1 MMRIARSLTAAAL
14 LLTLTSS
21 AAFCD
26 EYYSNQGFSIDLP
39 EGFIY
44 LEGDGSTKFSFGTPD
59 ESVRVDILVYPPSR
73 FVNAKTAAA
82 DTASK
87 LSGRGTFS
95 SFEFGGSDAALGE
108 LVFGSG
114 AAALK
119 GYGLFVNDASPLPAA
134 DGAGARSTASS
145 RSTAD
150 AYDLVVLAYSSAAD
164 YENNRDLVESAM
176 DGLSANVGRR
186 AVPGP
191 LGAVARIAIGA
202 GGIVSGGTSSTKPP
216 VVPGAATQQK
226 TVTIPFGAANIQ
238 TDWNPREGSA
248 SQVLVERE
256 YRVLSA
262 YAQSPELLDAAIAR
276 FYRMI
281 FRDAAPALDKLSL
294 ALSAAWETG
303 AWAGAKW
310 APSLAAPLAGSP
322 PTAQLSADPQAK
334 SVAAAA
340 PTTKPTATSVAG
352 PRFGAAAEP
361 RAYAEALL
369 AWVQGFRYERDP
381 KGSDVVNP
389 ISAAFES
396 RGDCDS
402 RALVMAILLR
412 RENIRSILMIS
423 LEYEHALA
431 AIDAPGAGARY
442 PFLGKNWLVAETTA
456 KVGIG
461 LVDQTQADPASWIG
475 VDFPF

>member
-1 MMRIARSLTAAAL
+1 MTAG
-14 LLTLTSS
+14 

-26 EYYSNQGFSIDLP
+26 EYYSNYGFSIDLP
-39 EGFIY
+39 EGFVY

-59 ESVRVDILVYPPSR
+59 ESIKVDILVYPPSR
-73 FVNAKTAAA
+73 FVNAKTGAA
-82 DTASK
+82 DTAAK

-119 GYGLFVNDASPLPAA
+119 GYGLFVNDASPPPAA
-134 DGAGARSTASS
+134 GGA
-145 RSTAD
+145 AD
-150 AYDLVVLAYSSAAD
+150 AYDLVVLAYASAAD
-164 YENNRDLVESAM
+164 YENNRDFVESAI
-176 DGLSANVGRR
+176 DGLSANVSRR

-191 LGAVARIAIGA
+191 LGAVARINATK
-202 GGIVSGGTSSTKPP
+202 GTSPLKS
-216 VVPGAATQQK
+216 VS
-226 TVTIPFGAANIQ
+226 IPFGATTVTA
-238 TDWNPREGSA
+238 DWNPREGA
-248 SQVLVERE
+248 AAQALVERE

-303 AWAGAKW
+303 AWSGTIW
-310 APSLAAPLAGSP
+310 SPSLATSSGDSQSVRLP
-322 PTAQLSADPQAK
+322 PAK
-334 SVAAAA
+334 STQTAASSA
-340 PTTKPTATSVAG
+340 AG
-352 PRFGAAAEP
+352 PRFGAAAQP
-361 RAYAEALL
+361 RGYAEALL
-369 AWVQGFRYERDP
+369 AWVQGFKYERDP

-389 ISAAFES
+389 ISAAFEA

-402 RALVMAILLR
+402 RALVMSILLR
-412 RENIRSILMIS
+412 REGIRSILMIS

-431 AIDAPGAGARY
+431 AVDAPGAGARY
-442 PFLGKNWLVAETTA
+442 PYKDKNWLVAETTA
-456 KVGIG
+456 RVGIG
-461 LVDQTQADPASWIG
+461 LIDQTQADPKSWLG

>member
-1 MMRIARSLTAAAL
+1 MMHVARSLLAASLSLSVAAG
-14 LLTLTSS
+14 

-26 EYYSNQGFSIDLP
+26 EYYSNYGFSIDLP
-39 EGFIY
+39 EGFVY

-59 ESVRVDILVYPPSR
+59 ESVKVDILVYPPSR
-73 FVNAKTAAA
+73 FVNAKTGAAE
-82 DTASK
+82 TAAK

-119 GYGLFVNDASPLPAA
+119 GYGLFVNDASPPPAA
-134 DGAGARSTASS
+134 GGAGPRAA
-145 RSTAD
+145 AD
-150 AYDLVVLAYSSAAD
+150 AYDLVVLAYASAAD
-164 YENNRDLVESAM
+164 YENNRDFVESAI
-176 DGLSANVGRR
+176 DGLSANVSRR

-191 LGAVARIAIGA
+191 LGAVARITAGA
-202 GGIVSGGTSSTKPP
+202 KGTTPL
-216 VVPGAATQQK
+216 K
-226 TVTIPFGAANIQ
+226 TVTIPFGATAVSA
-238 TDWNPREGSA
+238 DWNPREGA
-248 SQVLVERE
+248 AAQVLVERE

-303 AWAGAKW
+303 AWSGTLW
-310 APSLAAPLAGSP
+310 APSLVASSAASRSARLP
-322 PTAQLSADPQAK
+322 PAK
-334 SVAAAA
+334 SA
-340 PTTKPTATSVAG
+340 ATSVAG
-352 PRFGAAAEP
+352 PRFGAAAQP
-361 RAYAEALL
+361 RGYAEALL

-389 ISAAFES
+389 ISAAFEA

-412 RENIRSILMIS
+412 REGIRSILMIS

-431 AIDAPGAGARY
+431 AVDAPGAGARY
-442 PFLGKNWLVAETTA
+442 PFKDKNWLVAETTA

-461 LVDQTQADPASWIG
+461 LVDQTQADPESWLG

>member
-1 MMRIARSLTAAAL
+1 MLHAARFFLTATLLLSLTAG
-14 LLTLTSS
+14 

-26 EYYSNQGFSIDLP
+26 EYYSNYGFSIDLP
-39 EGFIY
+39 EGFVY

-59 ESVRVDILVYPPSR
+59 ESIKVDILVYPPSR
-73 FVNAKTAAA
+73 FVNAKTGAA
-82 DTASK
+82 DTTSK

-114 AAALK
+114 ASALK
-119 GYGLFVNDASPLPAA
+119 GYGLFVNDASPSPAA

-145 RSTAD
+145 RSAAD
-150 AYDLVVLAYSSAAD
+150 AYDLVVLAYASAAD
-164 YENNRDLVESAM
+164 YENNRDFVESAM
-176 DGLSANVGRR
+176 DGLSANLSRR

-191 LGAVARIAIGA
+191 LGALARIA
-202 GGIVSGGTSSTKPP
+202 T
-216 VVPGAATQQK
+216 ATAQQK
-226 TVTIPFGAANIQ
+226 TVTIPFGA
-238 TDWNPREGSA
+238 TTVRSDWNPREGAA

-303 AWAGAKW
+303 AWAGRTW
-310 APSLAAPLAGSP
+310 APV
-322 PTAQLSADPQAK
+322 LS
-334 SVAAAA
+334 STAAAA
-340 PTTKPTATSVAG
+340 PATKSTATSVAG

-361 RAYAEALL
+361 RGYAEALL
-369 AWVQGFRYERDP
+369 AWVQGFKYERDP

-389 ISAAFES
+389 ISAAFEA

-412 RENIRSILMIS
+412 REGIRSILMIS

-431 AIDAPGAGARY
+431 AVDAPGAGARF
-442 PFLGKNWLVAETTA
+442 PFKDKKWLVAETTA

-461 LVDQTQADPASWIG
+461 LVDQTQADPASWLG

>member
-1 MMRIARSLTAAAL
+1 MLIPARFFLTATLLLSLTAR
-14 LLTLTSS
+14 

-26 EYYSNQGFSIDLP
+26 EYYSNYGFSIDLP
-39 EGFIY
+39 EGFVY

-59 ESVRVDILVYPPSR
+59 ESIKVDILVYPPSR
-73 FVNAKTAAA
+73 FVNAKTGAA
-82 DTASK
+82 DTTSK

-114 AAALK
+114 ASALK
-119 GYGLFVNDASPLPAA
+119 GYGLFVNDASPSPAA
-134 DGAGARSTASS
+134 DGAGA

-150 AYDLVVLAYSSAAD
+150 AYDLVVLAYASAAD
-164 YENNRDLVESAM
+164 YEDNRDFVESAM
-176 DGLSANVGRR
+176 DGLSANLIRR

-191 LGAVARIAIGA
+191 LGALARL
-202 GGIVSGGTSSTKPP
+202 
-216 VVPGAATQQK
+216 AAAAAQQK
-226 TVTIPFGAANIQ
+226 TVTIPFGAATVQ
-238 TDWNPREGSA
+238 ADWNPREGAA

-303 AWAGAKW
+303 AWTGRKW
-310 APSLAAPLAGSP
+310 APSLAA
-322 PTAQLSADPQAK
+322 SA
-334 SVAAAA
+334 SLA
-340 PTTKPTATSVAG
+340 PTTPPLKTAAAGVTG

-361 RAYAEALL
+361 RGYAEALL
-369 AWVQGFRYERDP
+369 AWVQGFKYERDP

-389 ISAAFES
+389 ISAAFEA

-412 RENIRSILMIS
+412 REGIRSILMIS

-431 AIDAPGAGARY
+431 AVDAPGAGARF
-442 PFLGKNWLVAETTA
+442 PFKDKKWLVAETTA
-456 KVGIG
+456 RVGIG
-461 LVDQTQADPASWIG
+461 LVDQTQADPASWLG